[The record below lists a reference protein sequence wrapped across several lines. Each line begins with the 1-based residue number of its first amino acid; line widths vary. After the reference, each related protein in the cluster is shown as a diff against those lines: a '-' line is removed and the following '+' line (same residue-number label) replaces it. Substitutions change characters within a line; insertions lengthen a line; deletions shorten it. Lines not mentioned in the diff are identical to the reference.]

1 VFSNNGTVL
10 VSPSFKFRSSTN
22 LNGVLGTGRR
32 NLGSLGTET
41 AALILV
47 EQLQEQEEEKR
58 KLEACKEA
66 IILYMVFSLFFLRKC
81 KGFL

>member
-10 VSPSFKFRSSTN
+10 VNPSLKFSSSTN

-47 EQLQEQEEEKR
+47 EQLEEEKR

-66 IILYMVFSLFFLRKC
+66 ILYMVFSLCFLRKC
-81 KGFL
+81 KRFL

>member
-1 VFSNNGTVL
+1 VNPSLKFS
-10 VSPSFKFRSSTN
+10 SSTN

-66 IILYMVFSLFFLRKC
+66 ILYMVFSLCFLRKC
-81 KGFL
+81 KRFL